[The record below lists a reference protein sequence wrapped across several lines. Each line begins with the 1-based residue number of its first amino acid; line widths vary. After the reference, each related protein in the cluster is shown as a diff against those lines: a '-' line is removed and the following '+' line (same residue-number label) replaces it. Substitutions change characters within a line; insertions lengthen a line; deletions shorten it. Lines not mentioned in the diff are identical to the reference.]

1 MCRQK
6 VCPDCCRYIP
16 AHVWECTTN
25 GCHHIFDEC
34 IPSAHDAG
42 GVATIACSLMKPNGT
57 ILPHEEI
64 LCIDCQNWITWIID
78 YDAQLLLPSQT

>member
-1 MCRQK
+1 MCK
-6 VCPDCCRYIP
+6 SKICPQCSMIIP

-42 GVATIACSLMKPNGT
+42 GVATIGRTYPSGT
-57 ILPHEEI
+57 DPADLVDPRAAKYFYH
-64 LCIDCQNWITWIID
+64 N
-78 YDAQLLLPSQT
+78 